1 MKDILIRTSTSAV
14 TIAGKPEQIK
24 AVIAGW
30 TEKYGRDMPLT
41 YVLRL
46 QAESRIRPPKAG

>member
-14 TIAGKPEQIK
+14 TIVGKPEQIK

-30 TEKYGRDMPLT
+30 TEKYGRDMPLA
-41 YVLRL
+41 YVLQL
-46 QAESRIRPPKAG
+46 QADSRIRPPKAG